1 MENEKLKFV
10 KLFLEEKKNESR
22 AVISLVFPFKLEPLQ
37 NAHRNSQLNI
47 LNEPGNTEKKQA

>member
-10 KLFLEEKKNESR
+10 KLFLEEEKHESR
-22 AVISLVFPFKLEPLQ
+22 AVISLVFPFKLESLQ

-47 LNEPGNTEKKQA
+47 LNEPGNTE

>member
-10 KLFLEEKKNESR
+10 KLFLEEKTRIARGNFFS
-22 AVISLVFPFKLEPLQ
+22 FPFKLESLQ

-47 LNEPGNTEKKQA
+47 LNEPGNTEFKQA